1 MGLLYAI
8 VHKLDK
14 QCDHCG
20 VHQLLL
26 LNLEAIQVRDDWFH
40 FSEVQAK
47 MVFRLQKGPS
57 VLFRNNRCVVLNEK
71 QNA

>member
-1 MGLLYAI
+1 MGLYTI

-26 LNLEAIQVRDDWFH
+26 LSLEAIQVRDGWFH
-40 FSEVQAK
+40 FSEVQSK
-47 MVFRLQKGPS
+47 MFSVYRRGPS
-57 VLFRNNRCVVLNEK
+57 VLFRNNRCVLLNEK
-71 QNA
+71 QNV

>member
-1 MGLLYAI
+1 MGLYTV

-40 FSEVQAK
+40 FSEVQVK
-47 MVFRLQKGPS
+47 MVFCLQKGAIC
-57 VLFRNNRCVVLNEK
+57 LIQK
-71 QNA
+71 QQVCFTE

>member
-26 LNLEAIQVRDDWFH
+26 LNLKAIQVRDDWFH

-47 MVFRLQKGPS
+47 MVFRLQKGAIC
-57 VLFRNNRCVVLNEK
+57 LIQK
-71 QNA
+71 QQVCCTE